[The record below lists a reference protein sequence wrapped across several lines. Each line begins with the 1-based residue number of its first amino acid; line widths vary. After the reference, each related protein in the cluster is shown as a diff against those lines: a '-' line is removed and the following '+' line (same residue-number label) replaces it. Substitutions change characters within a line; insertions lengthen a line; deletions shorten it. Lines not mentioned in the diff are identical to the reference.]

1 MKQLSWLSSLQPLKR
16 VGVREDVHSLLILL
30 ISTIGIVHC
39 FTEITQLESVC
50 LLSPPHPS
58 AFYCAESAWLAEGA
72 KYYKS
77 NIGKE
82 RVTSPFPLT
91 HCNMQ
96 LTQEVLFK

>member
-50 LLSPPHPS
+50 LLSLSYHPTPQHFT
-58 AFYCAESAWLAEGA
+58 AQ
-72 KYYKS
+72 
-77 NIGKE
+77 N
-82 RVTSPFPLT
+82 
-91 HCNMQ
+91 Q
-96 LTQEVLFK
+96 LGWQKVPSTIRAT